1 MTKLE
6 EKPGN
11 NSLKQNSGLIKKGRH
26 LVFRNSVKNKDVY
39 MHFNAASSGL
49 LPKAAQGH
57 ADALS
62 FVLHIDKNPFIIDP
76 GNNTYQVEFE
86 WKKYFKGTLSH
97 NTVKINLKDQA
108 EIARP
113 FVWLNHYKT
122 TILDTKFENN
132 TIRIKAQHDGYKNL
146 GITHLREVIFEK
158 SKNLIWIN
166 DTIECK
172 KSGFYFV
179 ELPFHFHPKTLVK
192 QNNPI
197 NYQASTEN
205 NNLLYLVT
213 DKKLK
218 TKIVKGQI
226 IPQILGWYSDSID
239 RKEPCTTIYCTALI
253 ERTETFQTIIL
264 VK

>member
-1 MTKLE
+1 MTKTE
-6 EKPGN
+6 EKLGKN
-11 NSLKQNSGLIKKGRH
+11 RVKQASEIDKKGRH
-26 LVFRNSVKNKDVY
+26 LILRSTAKNRDVY
-39 MHFNAASSGL
+39 MQFNAASSDA
-49 LPKAAQGH
+49 LPGSAQGH

-62 FVLHIDKNPFIIDP
+62 VVLHIDKNPIIIDP

-113 FVWLNHYKT
+113 FVGLSHYKT
-122 TILDTKFENN
+122 KILETKSDKN
-132 TIRIKAQHDGYKNL
+132 TIRIKAQHDGYKSM
-146 GITHLREVIFEK
+146 GISHLREIIFEK

-166 DTIECK
+166 DTVECVK
-172 KSGFYFV
+172 PGFYFV
-179 ELPFHFHPKTLVK
+179 ELPFHFHPKTFIK

-197 NYQASTEN
+197 NFQASLEN

-218 TKIVKGQI
+218 AKMVKGQI
-226 IPQILGWYSDSID
+226 IPQILGWYSDAID
-239 RKEPCTTIYCTALI
+239 RKEPCTTIYCTAYI

-264 VK
+264 IK